1 MGLDL
6 DNILNLADEAEKK
19 QSQKPQQA
27 ATPKG
32 QSRPQRRVVTP
43 DATTLQE
50 QIDSLDKIVYGKP
63 VNNSQQGGYSAA
75 EEMKR
80 IEQIRRGE
88 GVNVHNSG
96 IPSNI
101 LESIVSN
108 PLMMDPT
115 IVKESNAVSQFVEQ
129 MSLKSSEN
137 GGTNIYDKMKSLVE
151 RTDAIDKREVAAQR
165 SVSGVEE
172 MLNEFDERRDKTV
185 ATPQQAV
192 VNAPA
197 VVDYA
202 LIKTIV
208 RECVAEMREDLK
220 KELLTESKTNDN
232 SAQLNFMSIGEKF
245 RMVDGN
251 DNVYECQLKYIGKRK
266 K

>member
-1 MGLDL
+1 MALDL
-6 DNILNLADEAEKK
+6 DNILDLAEEAEKK
-19 QSQKPQQA
+19 QSQKPQQTA
-27 ATPKG
+27 APKG
-32 QSRPQRRVVTP
+32 QPRPQRRVVTP
-43 DATTLQE
+43 DAATLQG
-50 QIDSLDKIVYGKP
+50 QIDSLDEMVYGKSVENP
-63 VNNSQQGGYSAA
+63 QAGGYSAA

-88 GVNVHNSG
+88 GVNVHHSG
-96 IPSNI
+96 LPANI

-115 IVKESNAVSQFVEQ
+115 IVKESNAVSQFVKQ
-129 MSLKSSEN
+129 IGMKSSEN
-137 GGTNIYDKMKSLVE
+137 DGTNIYDKMKSLVE

-172 MLNEFDERRDKTV
+172 MLNEFDERRGKT
-185 ATPQQAV
+185 ATAPQQAV

-197 VVDYA
+197 VVDYT
-202 LIKTIV
+202 LIKAIV

-220 KELLTESKTNDN
+220 KELLTESKTNN
-232 SAQLNFMSIGEKF
+232 SNAQLNFMSIGEKF

-266 K
+266 R